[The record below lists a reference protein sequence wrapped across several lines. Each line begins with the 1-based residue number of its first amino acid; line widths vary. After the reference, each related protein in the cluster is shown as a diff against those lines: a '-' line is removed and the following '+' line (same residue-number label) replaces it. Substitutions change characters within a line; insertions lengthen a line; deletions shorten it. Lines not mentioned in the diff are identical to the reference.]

1 MTHDEL
7 PEDVKTALAAQ
18 DFETFAEA
26 VHRINAPDLADIL
39 EQSSDVNFQI
49 RILMA
54 LPLELRASTFG
65 HLPLTTQQ
73 ELADQIPAA
82 TLAEMFVEMHSDEQ
96 ADFAKALEEPRRREL
111 YRYLTREERE
121 NVRMLASYEEGSAGS
136 IMTTDY
142 TSIMVGMTAA
152 EALQRIRL
160 TAPDKE
166 TIYVVLVTD
175 AQRELKGIISLREL
189 IIADPR
195 KQVDDLMNTDIIS
208 CRVDESQEEVA
219 RMIARYD
226 VLALPIL
233 DHDNRLLGIVT
244 HDDAMDVA
252 EAEATEDIHKSAS
265 VGELEGS
272 FAQSSYWSLYR
283 SRVHWLVI
291 LVFANIFTGA
301 GIAYYEGVIEA
312 YIGLLFFM
320 PLLVA
325 SAGNAGSQ
333 SATLMVRGLAT
344 GDVTAKDWGK
354 LLGREVIVALA
365 LGLTMAAAVMVV
377 GIFRSGLD
385 IALVVAATMI
395 IVVMVGS
402 LIGMLLPFLLNK
414 AGFDPATASSPL
426 ITTIADVSGVI
437 IYFSIAAYFLN
448 ITV

>member
-7 PEDVKTALAAQ
+7 PDDVKSALAAQ
-18 DFETFAEA
+18 DFESFAEA

-39 EQSSDVNFQI
+39 EQSSDADFQI

-65 HLPLTTQQ
+65 HLSLSSQQ
-73 ELADQIPAA
+73 ALARQMPAT

-96 ADFAKALEEPRRREL
+96 ADLAKALEEPRRREL
-111 YRYLTREERE
+111 YRCLTREERE

-142 TSIMVGMTAA
+142 TSIMTGMTVA

-175 AQRELKGIISLREL
+175 ASLQLKGIISLREL

-195 KQVDDLMNTDIIS
+195 KKVDDLMNTEIIY
-208 CRVDESQEEVA
+208 CRVDEPQEEVA
-219 RMIARYD
+219 RLIARYD

-233 DHDNRLLGIVT
+233 DSDNRLLGIVT

-252 EAEATEDIHKSAS
+252 EAEATADMHKSAT
-265 VGELEGS
+265 VGKLEGS
-272 FAQSSYWSLYR
+272 FAQTSYWSLYR

-301 GIAYYEGVIEA
+301 GIAYFEDIISA
-312 YIGLLFFM
+312 HIALLFFM

-325 SAGNAGSQ
+325 SAGNAGAQ

-354 LLGREVIVALA
+354 LLLREVFVALG

-377 GIFRSGLD
+377 GMVRSGFD
-385 IALVVAATMI
+385 IALVVALTMI
-395 IVVMVGS
+395 LVVMVGS
-402 LIGMLLPFLLNK
+402 LIGMLLPFLLSK
-414 AGFDPATASSPL
+414 AGVDPATASTPL
-426 ITTIADVSGVI
+426 ITTIADVSGVL
-437 IYFSIAAYFLN
+437 IYFSIASVILGL
-448 ITV
+448 TL